1 MFSLIFPDNLGFDNM
16 QIISSGDNLH
26 DISSPIFGGGGGI
39 GKIFQNVVC
48 WYFI

>member
-1 MFSLIFPDNLGFDNM
+1 MFPVIFPDNLGFDNM
-16 QIISSGDNLH
+16 QIVSSGDNLH
-26 DISSPIFGGGGGI
+26 DISSPIFWGKK